1 MHSKA
6 ICAYSRVSFYSR
18 SSLKYVYKKH
28 NLQKS
33 KRFVHNSTSN
43 NRSALSELKLNHN
56 LWPTK
61 SSSHSNALLSF
72 SVLIVPYFISTPA
85 DISLDVL
92 PALSVPFVDFL
103 GILAILRS
111 QIVFELS
118 AKCNSISSNVRPSV
132 SGSTLYVNINP
143 MPQTMQ

>member
-1 MHSKA
+1 MGLLACLFLFPFFFKIQKKQLPKIET
-6 ICAYSRVSFYSR
+6 ICTQQYYQVGTT
-18 SSLKYVYKKH
+18 
-28 NLQKS
+28 N
-33 KRFVHNSTSN
+33 KRN
-43 NRSALSELKLNHN
+43 ALSILKLNHN

-92 PALSVPFVDFL
+92 PALPVPFVDFL

-118 AKCNSISSNVRPSV
+118 AKCSSISSNVRPSV

-143 MPQTMQ
+143 MPQTTQ